1 MIIVDTRE
9 QDDLVKKYLKKNKIY
24 YLEQKLN
31 VGDYMLEEN
40 DKFVIERKSNML
52 EIANNICSKDHE
64 RFRRELQRA
73 MEEGIKVKVVISDE
87 YATCLND
94 VFKWKS
100 PKRKSGKYYGKA
112 FTQVK
117 GPTLAKAM
125 WTMQQKYNVEFL
137 FAKEKE
143 VPKLIYDLLM
153 KEYYKEKLEMLKIE
167 NNYLLIPEN
176 AKAKKITGTKFPVL
190 IGKNSFKQKGD
201 QMLELFGLYKEEVDP
216 YYLKRGDIAEALVN
230 QTFKENGYKTKTWK
244 KKEINYDN
252 FQDVEVF
259 GGMIDIFVEKPIQR
273 VIEVKSKNLKDY
285 GIISQNGNEHEE
297 LQGML
302 YAYLRNVDLIMVWV
316 FFNDETE
323 KCIRMDIPFDVHGFN
338 ENGER
343 NVTFL
348 TKEIKMDDYTK
359 RNMENW
365 MLEAQQYVEFCDREK
380 VIPIQD
386 ISYKVLQKL
395 KIEGANND

>member
-9 QDDLVKKYLKKNKIY
+9 QDDLVKKYLKKNKVY
-24 YLEQKLN
+24 YLERKLN

-40 DKFVIERKSNML
+40 EKFVIERKSNML

-73 MEEGIKVKVVISDE
+73 MDDGIKVKIVIADE
-87 YATCLND
+87 YIKCLND

-100 PKRKSGKYYGKA
+100 PRRKIGKYYGKP

-125 WTMQQKYNVEFL
+125 WTMQEKYGIEFL

-143 VPKLIYDLLM
+143 VPKLIYDLLYQ
-153 KEYYKEKLEMLKIE
+153 EYYEVLKSMIRVE
-167 NNYLLIPEN
+167 NGYIILSDE
-176 AKAKKITGTKFPVL
+176 AEAKKITGTKFPVL
-190 IGKNSFKQKGD
+190 LGRNPHKKRGD
-201 QMLELFGLYKEEVDP
+201 QMLELFGLYKEEVNP
-216 YYLKRGDIAEALVN
+216 YFLKRGDIGEALVN

-285 GIISQNGNEHEE
+285 GRISQNGNEHEE

-302 YAYLRNVDLIMVWV
+302 YSYLKKVDLIMVWV

-323 KCIRMDIPFDVHGFN
+323 KCIRMDIPFDIHGFN

-348 TKEIKMDDYTK
+348 TKEIKMDDYNK
-359 RNMENW
+359 RKMENW
-365 MLEAQQYVEFCDREK
+365 MLEAQQYVEFCDRER
-380 VIPIQD
+380 VIPLQD
-386 ISYKVLQKL
+386 ISKKVLDKL
-395 KIEGANND
+395 FGGKNND

>member
-9 QDDLVKKYLKKNKIY
+9 QDELVKNYLKKNKIP
-24 YLEQKLN
+24 YLEKKLN

-40 DKFVIERKSNML
+40 EHFVIERKHNML

-64 RFRRELQRA
+64 RFRREIERA
-73 MEEGIKVKVVISDE
+73 NENNVKIKVVIADE
-87 YATCLND
+87 YIKCLND

-100 PKRKSGKYYGKA
+100 PRRKIGKYYGKP

-117 GPTLAKAM
+117 GQTLAKAM
-125 WTMQQKYNVEFL
+125 WTMQEKYGIEFL

-143 VPKLIYDLLM
+143 VPKLIYDLLYQ
-153 KEYYKEKLEMLKIE
+153 EYYEVLKSMIRVE
-167 NNYLLIPEN
+167 NGYIILSDE

-190 IGKNSFKQKGD
+190 INKNPYKKRGD

-216 YYLKRGDIAEALVN
+216 YYLKRGDIGEALVN

-252 FQDVEVF
+252 FPENEDF
-259 GGMIDIFVEKPIQR
+259 GGMIDIFIEKPIKN

-285 GIISQNGNEHEE
+285 SKIVQEGNEHEE

-302 YAYLRNVDLIMVWV
+302 YAYLKQVDLIMVWV

-323 KCIRMDIPFDVHGFN
+323 KAIKMNLPFDVHSFN

-343 NVTFL
+343 NVTFHIK
-348 TKEIKMDDYTK
+348 TIKMDNEK
-359 RNMENW
+359 RRLMEEY
-365 MLEAQQYVEFCDREK
+365 MLEAQQYREFCVREK
-380 VIPIQD
+380 VIPLSD
-386 ISYKVLQKL
+386 VSKKVLDKL
-395 KIEGANND
+395 KIGG